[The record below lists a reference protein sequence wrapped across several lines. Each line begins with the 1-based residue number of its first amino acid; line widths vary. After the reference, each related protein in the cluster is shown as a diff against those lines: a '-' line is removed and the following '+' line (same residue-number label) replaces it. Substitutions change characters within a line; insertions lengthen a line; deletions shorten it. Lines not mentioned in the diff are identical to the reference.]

1 MELLICLRNR
11 FFVLKNMTV
20 FEEGF
25 KKYFGKIIFEDI
37 NIFRADNAGV
47 NSEIADKVLRSNK
60 NENQTKI

>member
-25 KKYFGKIIFEDI
+25 KKYFGTIIFKGT
-37 NIFRADNAGV
+37 NIFRVGNAGI

-60 NENQTKI
+60 K

>member
-1 MELLICLRNR
+1 MSYGIIDLFKES

-25 KKYFGKIIFEDI
+25 EKYFGTIIFEGT
-37 NIFRADNAGV
+37 NIFRVDNAGV

-60 NENQTKI
+60 K

>member
-1 MELLICLRNR
+1 MELLICFKES

-25 KKYFGKIIFEDI
+25 EKYFGTIIFEGT
-37 NIFRADNAGV
+37 NIFRVDNAGV

-60 NENQTKI
+60 K